1 MTTNPESLFL
11 LAARSKFRFPS
22 TAGHLTAEMLWDLPL
37 KTSRS
42 NQASLNEVAVEINR
56 KLKELGEESFVE
68 HDACTTERSDYQA
81 QLDLVKFVIATKQ
94 EEARAATERR
104 AKESL
109 KAQIR
114 EAIAVKKSEALSSAS
129 LEDLEAQLAA
139 LG

>member
-1 MTTNPESLFL
+1 MSTSPESLFL
-11 LAARSKFRFPS
+11 LASRRKFRFPS
-22 TAGHLTAEMLWDLPL
+22 TSGHLTAEMLWDLPL
-37 KTSRS
+37 KTARP

-68 HDACTTERSDYQA
+68 HNACTAERSDFQA
-81 QLDLVKFVIATKQ
+81 QLDLVKFIIATKQ
-94 EEARAATERR
+94 EEARAATEQR

-114 EAIAVKKSEALSSAS
+114 EAIAVKRSEALSSAS